1 MCEYCGC
8 RGVEPIAE
16 LMDEHS
22 ALADE
27 AHEIRKALDD
37 DDRDRTLAL
46 LMHLA
51 GHLTRHTGREEAGLF
66 TALRDKAEFL
76 DELGDLEGEHRH
88 LDTALAGLDPDT
100 ADFGESVTRLLDE
113 LAIHIE
119 REELGVF
126 PVSVVTL
133 GVDGWDVVERSRT
146 KSPSFLLDPRT
157 PEPGDERHAPRIP
170 DRVVTAAPRHRT
182 DSLQRP

>member
-16 LMDEHS
+16 LMEEHS

-27 AHEIRKALDD
+27 AYEIRNALGAGDGYQAM
-37 DDRDRTLAL
+37 AL
-46 LMHLA
+46 LSRLA
-51 GHLTRHTGREEAGLF
+51 GHVTRHTGREEAGLF

-113 LAIHIE
+113 LATHIE

-157 PEPGDERHAPRIP
+157 PEPGDDHDAARIP
-170 DRVVTAAPRHRT
+170 DST
-182 DSLQRP
+182 DLASSRDRPDSFQRP

>member
-8 RGVEPIAE
+8 RGVEPITE
-16 LMDEHS
+16 LMEEHT

-27 AHEIRKALDD
+27 AHEIRKALDHG
-37 DDRDRTLAL
+37 DRDRTLTL
-46 LMHLA
+46 LTHLVD
-51 GHLTRHTGREEAGLF
+51 HITRHTAREEAGLF

-88 LDTALAGLDPDT
+88 LDNALNGLDPDDD
-100 ADFGESVTRLLDE
+100 DFCEAVTRLLDD
-113 LAIHIE
+113 LSNHIE

-146 KSPSFLLDPRT
+146 ESPSFLLDSRT
-157 PEPGDERHAPRIP
+157 PEHGDEHHAARIP
-170 DRVVTAAPRHRT
+170 DSSGVAAP
-182 DSLQRP
+182 

>member
-22 ALADE
+22 ALTDE
-27 AHEIRKALDD
+27 AHEIRKALARG
-37 DDRDRTLAL
+37 DRDQTLAL
-46 LMHLA
+46 ITHLV
-51 GHLTRHTGREEAGLF
+51 GHLSRHTGREEAGLF

-88 LDTALAGLDPDT
+88 LDNAVTGLDPAAD
-100 ADFGESVTRLLDE
+100 DFGATVTRLLDD
-113 LAIHIE
+113 LSTHIE
-119 REELGVF
+119 REELGIF

-146 KSPSFLLDPRT
+146 ESPSFLLDPHTRT
-157 PEPGDERHAPRIP
+157 RR
-170 DRVVTAAPRHRT
+170 
-182 DSLQRP
+182 

>member
-37 DDRDRTLAL
+37 GDRDRTLAL

-51 GHLTRHTGREEAGLF
+51 GHITRHTGREEAGLF
-66 TALRDKAEFL
+66 TALRDKDEFL

-88 LDTALAGLDPDT
+88 LDSVLAGLDPD
-100 ADFGESVTRLLDE
+100 ADDFGDVVTRLLDD
-113 LAIHIE
+113 LSVHIE

-146 KSPSFLLDPRT
+146 ESPSFLLDPRT
-157 PEPGDERHAPRIP
+157 PETGDEHDAARIP
-170 DRVVTAAPRHRT
+170 DGTGVASP
-182 DSLQRP
+182 

>member
-22 ALADE
+22 ALTDE
-27 AHEIRKALDD
+27 AHEIRKTLDHG
-37 DDRDRTLAL
+37 DRDRTLAL
-46 LMHLA
+46 LTHLVDHLA
-51 GHLTRHTGREEAGLF
+51 RHTDREEAGLF

-88 LDTALAGLDPDT
+88 LDNAATGLNPD
-100 ADFGESVTRLLDE
+100 ADDFGATVTRLLDD
-113 LAIHIE
+113 LSTHIE
-119 REELGVF
+119 REELGIF

-133 GVDGWDVVERSRT
+133 GVDGWNVVERSRT
-146 KSPSFLLDPRT
+146 ESPSFLLDPHT
-157 PEPGDERHAPRIP
+157 NPEMSTCRKNH
-170 DRVVTAAPRHRT
+170 
-182 DSLQRP
+182 